1 MNFDFIYTYDTRLSV
16 NIYLGMYVVQT
27 DHSLW
32 PLSDGGDQVVGYY
45 ISHTKQD
52 QLDKNMERAYRKRDL
67 YGQVYIYMTN
77 KRRKFI
83 RKRGKLDTVISYAG
97 GLFGILTGIFAYFIN
112 SYN

>member
-1 MNFDFIYTYDTRLSV
+1 
-16 NIYLGMYVVQT
+16 
-27 DHSLW
+27 
-32 PLSDGGDQVVGYY
+32 
-45 ISHTKQD
+45 
-52 QLDKNMERAYRKRDL
+52 
-67 YGQVYIYMTN
+67 MTN